1 MKRIL
6 YFLFITLL
14 LTGCSA
20 SKQNITYLSDL
31 SESNDGV
38 LGVKYKPLT
47 IQVDDE
53 LVINVSSEVP
63 TATTVYNLPFNN
75 TTYKEEIPLQNTQIK
90 FQTYIVNSTGDI
102 QFPILGKVHAAGMTT
117 SGLAEYL
124 KERIGETV
132 ENPIVRVE
140 LVNFKVQV
148 TGDVKD
154 PQTIKVS
161 SERFTILDAIAAAG
175 DFNVSGRRDNVLVI
189 REEDGEVKYHRV
201 DLSNS
206 KALESPY
213 YYLRQ
218 NDVIYVEPGQLKKDE
233 LTYSPR
239 RTFNVSIASILV
251 SSASVIASL
260 VIAFAK

>member
-1 MKRIL
+1 
-6 YFLFITLL
+6 
-14 LTGCSA
+14 
-20 SKQNITYLSDL
+20 
-31 SESNDGV
+31 
-38 LGVKYKPLT
+38 
-47 IQVDDE
+47 
-53 LVINVSSEVP
+53 
-63 TATTVYNLPFNN
+63 
-75 TTYKEEIPLQNTQIK
+75 
-90 FQTYIVNSTGDI
+90 
-102 QFPILGKVHAAGMTT
+102 MTT

-124 KERIGETV
+124 AKRIGETV

-189 REEDGEVKYHRV
+189 REEDGEVTYHRI

-239 RTFNVSIASILV
+239 RTFNVSLASILV